1 MVDFGVEREYII
13 RGLRYLSASGRLFVS
28 KRESMYIIEPGYI
41 TIRVVFVCL
50 EVVIGGFSSCLR
62 FT

>member
-13 RGLRYLSASGRLFVS
+13 GGLRYLSASGRLFVS
-28 KRESMYIIEPGYI
+28 KRESMYIIEPGDI

-50 EVVIGGFSSCLR
+50 EVVIGWV
-62 FT
+62 